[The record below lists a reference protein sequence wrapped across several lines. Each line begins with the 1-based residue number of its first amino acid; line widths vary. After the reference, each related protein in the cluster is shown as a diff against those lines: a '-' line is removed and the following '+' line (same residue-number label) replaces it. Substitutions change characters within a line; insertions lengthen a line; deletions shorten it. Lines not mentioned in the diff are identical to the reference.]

1 MTKESFDTKL
11 EQLVPDG
18 ESFNSTANGNNLSS
32 ENNPNFVTL
41 TLDMFESDDNTEHI
55 VPDAESFN
63 STANGNNLSSE
74 NKPEFVTLTLDMFE
88 SDDNTEHI
96 KEEVKKPIPKYI
108 IDRTNRIRAA
118 YRKAANLDEDC
129 EITENMISTFK
140 LEQMCAENGWTFEI
154 ARKSLLRKD
163 I

>member
-18 ESFNSTANGNNLSS
+18 ESFNSTANSNNLSS

-55 VPDAESFN
+55 
-63 STANGNNLSSE
+63 
-74 NKPEFVTLTLDMFE
+74 
-88 SDDNTEHI
+88 
-96 KEEVKKPIPKYI
+96 KEVVKKPIPNYVIEK
-108 IDRTNRIRAA
+108 TNRIRAA
-118 YRKAANLDEDC
+118 YRKAAGLDEDC

-140 LEQMCAENGWTFEI
+140 LEQMCAENGWNFEN